1 MNKKNK
7 DIFDIFQK
15 KISFCKKYVT
25 KISEEKLKI
34 EFSNLNMIRK
44 EMNKLWMVQYFLS
57 GIFWAGGSISQNKS
71 DLSMDLKFKNNAF
84 IKTIINLLKKYEI
97 NTICIFKKNTEILRI
112 KKLLSLANIF
122 LLLNCQKEAFFIF
135 NKSVNKEI
143 NRQINSTT
151 NLQISN
157 EIKSITSAQKY
168 IKAITELKQQGIKP
182 TSKNNQL
189 VWASRIRY
197 PDLTIME
204 LTNKINTNHHLNIS
218 RATVYRSLKLAYDL
232 NSQDKK

>member
-7 DIFDIFQK
+7 EIFDILQK

-25 KISEEKLKI
+25 NISIEKLKI
-34 EFSNLNMIRK
+34 EFSNINIIRE
-44 EMNKLWMVQYFLS
+44 EMNKLWMAQYFLS

-71 DLSMDLKFKNNAF
+71 DLSMDLKFKNNIF
-84 IKTIINLLKKYEI
+84 IKMIINLLKKYEI
-97 NTICIFKKNTEILRI
+97 NTISIFKKNTEILRI

-122 LLLNCQKEAFFIF
+122 LLLNCQKEAFFVF

-157 EIKSITSAQKY
+157 EIKCITSAEKY
-168 IKAITELKQQGIKP
+168 IKAINELKQHGIKP
-182 TSKNNQL
+182 KSKNNQF
-189 VWASRIRY
+189 VWAYRIMF
-197 PDLTIME
+197 PDLTIIE
-204 LTNKINTNHHLNIS
+204 LTNKINNNHHLNIS
-218 RATVYRSLKLAYDL
+218 KATVYRSLKLAYDL